1 MIRVCH
7 PRGLIAQTALLPLA
21 SANRTALSPQL
32 RYELRMKTSVWFEV
46 AMLGI
51 ILVASLVSA
60 VSSEIRTHGA
70 SVEHRAERSTGQ

>member
-1 MIRVCH
+1 MK
-7 PRGLIAQTALLPLA
+7 
-21 SANRTALSPQL
+21 
-32 RYELRMKTSVWFEV
+32 LRMKTSVWFEV